1 MALMSY
7 IEYATTEDGSRYNWH
22 HYSII
27 FQRKWHLFKGRNS
40 IYVLELDGKKHL
52 LFNGGYM
59 SLNSNLTQIDIKI
72 SKMVKGVECS
82 SARLCGPADESG
94 HSFITV
100 DVTRDTQ
107 PIFKI
112 LKCDHR
118 KQLQL
123 IED

>member
-27 FQRKWHLFKGRNS
+27 FQRKWHLFKGRNT

-72 SKMVKGVECS
+72 SKKWLRALNVL
-82 SARLCGPADESG
+82 RLDCVGP
-94 HSFITV
+94 
-100 DVTRDTQ
+100 RMNLDT
-107 PIFKI
+107 
-112 LKCDHR
+112 LL
-118 KQLQL
+118 LQ
-123 IED
+123 